1 MINKRFRRTNQILF
15 LAVAVTFQSIAADG
29 PATPPAGENQE
40 MNQLKSELAEQQK
53 QIQEL
58 RAALAEQKKLIE
70 ANRPATA
77 APAASTQAAPAAV
90 PGVRTL
96 GEVASTTPVL
106 PPVAPAALPPVAPS
120 SSAQSDNVAAPLQIH
135 IGTSTITPV
144 GFMDM
149 TAVSRSTNP
158 GSGIGTN
165 FGSIPYSNVQ
175 AGSLT
180 ETRLSIQNSR
190 VGARFDGAFGDY
202 KVLGYWESDFLGQLG
217 NPPNGGLAVSSNP
230 YVFRLRLF
238 WVNVTH
244 GPV

>member
-1 MINKRFRRTNQILF
+1 MINKTFRQTNQILF
-15 LAVAVTFQSIAADG
+15 LAFAVTFQSIAADG
-29 PATPPAGENQE
+29 PASPPAGENQE
-40 MNQLKSELAEQQK
+40 INQLKSQLAEQQK

-58 RAALAEQKKLIE
+58 RAAMAEQRKLIE
-70 ANRPATA
+70 ANRPAA
-77 APAASTQAAPAAV
+77 VAPTSPQAAPAAV
-90 PGVRTL
+90 PGVRSF

-120 SSAQSDNVAAPLQIH
+120 SSAQSDNVVAPLQIH

-158 GSGIGTN
+158 GTGIGTN
-165 FGSIPYSNVQ
+165 FGSIPYGNVQ

-190 VGARFDGAFGDY
+190 IGIRFDAGLRRHQGSRI
-202 KVLGYWESDFLGQLG
+202 LG
-217 NPPNGGLAVSSNP
+217 V
-230 YVFRLRLF
+230 
-238 WVNVTH
+238 
-244 GPV
+244 